1 MNSLRVFIP
10 PPLRNVLATTG
21 VLPGDNYIPMRPWAA
36 GFPGAD
42 KEYELVKE
50 YFQPLEPDTVVVSSD
65 IVQK

>member
-1 MNSLRVFIP
+1 M
-10 PPLRNVLATTG
+10 AT
-21 VLPGDNYIPMRPWAA
+21 

-50 YFQPLEPDTVVVSSD
+50 YFQLLEPDTVVVSSD